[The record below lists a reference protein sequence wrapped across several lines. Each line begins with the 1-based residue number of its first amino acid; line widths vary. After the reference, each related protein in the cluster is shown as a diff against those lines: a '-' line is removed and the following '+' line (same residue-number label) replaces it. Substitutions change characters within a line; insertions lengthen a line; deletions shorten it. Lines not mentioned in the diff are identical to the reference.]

1 MDWKARAFSFDF
13 QGRARPRRM
22 ALGLASLLLSAVL
35 AVCCCPPADGQQQ
48 TANTGT
54 PPTDLPG
61 HVSYLAKQLYGV
73 PLDESGPLT
82 GQIQDL
88 VLAHMQQWLGERIS
102 RETPGQVQVRRELES
117 LFDQIQYPAYAWP
130 AVFTRPAKGGMLY
143 GVGYTLGW
151 SDYDRA
157 NVIALFETRPSQ
169 LRLAAVTHFVPH
181 TDLHYEFLTSPT
193 ADFWFIAYGTRLG
206 KSQRRLTAVLYS
218 FDGRSLK
225 SLWQIQD
232 AYDGRIS
239 FAPNGV
245 TIRYLKEDEYVRETT
260 RRRKPPRYESTYKV
274 TPAGLE
280 LESTQE
286 IPF

>member
-1 MDWKARAFSFDF
+1 MIFAVSSAQGERRTSYLMDWKARAFSFDF

-102 RETPGQVQVRRELES
+102 RETPGQV
-117 LFDQIQYPAYAWP
+117 
-130 AVFTRPAKGGMLY
+130 
-143 GVGYTLGW
+143 
-151 SDYDRA
+151 
-157 NVIALFETRPSQ
+157 
-169 LRLAAVTHFVPH
+169 
-181 TDLHYEFLTSPT
+181 
-193 ADFWFIAYGTRLG
+193 
-206 KSQRRLTAVLYS
+206 
-218 FDGRSLK
+218 
-225 SLWQIQD
+225 
-232 AYDGRIS
+232 
-239 FAPNGV
+239 
-245 TIRYLKEDEYVRETT
+245 
-260 RRRKPPRYESTYKV
+260 
-274 TPAGLE
+274 
-280 LESTQE
+280 
-286 IPF
+286 